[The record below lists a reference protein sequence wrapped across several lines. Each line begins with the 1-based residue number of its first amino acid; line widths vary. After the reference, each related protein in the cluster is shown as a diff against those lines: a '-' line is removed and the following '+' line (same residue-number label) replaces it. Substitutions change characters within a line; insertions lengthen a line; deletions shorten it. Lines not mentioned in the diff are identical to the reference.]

1 MKKTVGPM
9 DLRSSF
15 MAYNSKGMP
24 MGVAVVAFVRN
35 GDAVKAR
42 KSYHGKVIDGSACL
56 ILKRFSTRVHI
67 MLFLSNICLFAL
79 YARVMSWLP

>member
-1 MKKTVGPM
+1 MKKTIGPV

-15 MAYNSKGMP
+15 MAYSSKGIP

-56 ILKRFSTRVHI
+56 ILKQLKYTCSHST
-67 MLFLSNICLFAL
+67 S
-79 YARVMSWLP
+79 Y